1 MFQRFIQNHVLAN
14 LFFILVLVLGLISY
28 LNLPREQDPTINFNW
43 VQITTSLPG
52 ASAVDIEK
60 RITDPLEEVI
70 RSVSDIK
77 FVSSNSREGISS
89 ILIRFS
95 DISERIFDKRI
106 ADLRREIQNK
116 QDELPDEASDPF
128 IFEITTDNAY
138 PTASIVAISAANDE
152 NLRIQSE
159 RIKKELE
166 NIKGID
172 RVVTT
177 ALDDPELQV
186 FFDPQTLQ
194 HYGIK
199 PSDLADT
206 IRSYYQDTPAGSLKV
221 QSEEWFIR
229 LTGTN
234 ALPDVLATL
243 PILTAQGEVPL
254 SEVAEVIRS
263 REKPNQLVSFNNQAA
278 VLYAITKKSKS
289 NTLALVENINTFIT
303 QRNSFTES
311 TGVQLVLIDDSTE
324 ITNKSINVMQTN
336 ALVGL
341 LFVLIVTWIFLGI
354 HIALLTSI
362 GIPFILAGTFW
373 TITLLDQS
381 LNIMILLGVV
391 ISLGMLVDDAV
402 VVVEAIHQRL
412 ARGVDRVTACIDS
425 LKEVAA
431 PVTTAVL
438 TTISAFLPLMLM
450 PGIMGKFLMV
460 VPMVVSIALLISL
473 IEAFWMLPAHII
485 ASNTEFNKP
494 TKMYLWRKKFTHR
507 LQITYIQTLLKVMRY
522 PVRALTII
530 TLAFLLAIGSIV
542 AEMVKIDFFA
552 SDPIRKFYINIEM
565 PPGTTLEGTLET
577 TIKIENISRN
587 LLSEKETRALV
598 SYAGQMF
605 TETEPFFGN
614 SYGQI
619 MVSLNPDTDN
629 NLRHVDTV
637 LDEIRAAVSDYPGP
651 INISFFRLAGGPPVT
666 KPISVKVRGDDLQQI
681 KTATTALKEILSD
694 IPAVQDIT
702 DDSSKGRNELNLV
715 FDSYAIQNSGLTPAE
730 IARNLRLLVDGEV
743 VASMQHLGEELEVRV
758 KAKPRELHNVESLL
772 YTQIALPNGDIRP
785 LSYFLTDKTGKGPGN
800 IRHHNYRRAITV
812 EAGLDKKQMNTVQV
826 NDLIKQRWNE
836 ISDQFT
842 ANDLDFTG
850 ELDDIEESF
859 NSMLILFLFGL
870 LLIYAILGTQFKSYF
885 QPLII
890 LSTVPMAFTGVTIGL
905 LITNN
910 PLSLYT
916 MYGVVALAGI
926 AVNAAI
932 VLISAANERL
942 KMGMSIT
949 HATIY
954 AARRRII
961 PILITTFTTI
971 AGLSSLALGLGG
983 ESLIWGPVATAI
995 VWGLAFSSLLTLF
1008 AIPLLFRLF
1017 MRKTHN

>member
-14 LFFILVLVLGLISY
+14 LFFVLVLVLGLISY
-28 LNLPREQDPTINFNW
+28 LTLPREQDPTINFNW

-116 QDELPDEASDPF
+116 QNELPDEASDPF

-234 ALPDVLATL
+234 ANADFLATL
-243 PILTAQGEVPL
+243 PVLTAQGEVPL

-303 QRNSFTES
+303 HRNTFTES

-324 ITNKSINVMQTN
+324 ITNKSIHVMQTN

-341 LFVLIVTWIFLGI
+341 LFVMIVTWIFLGF
-354 HIALLTSI
+354 HIAALTSI

-373 TITLLDQS
+373 VISLLDSS
-381 LNIMILLGVV
+381 LNIMVLLGVV

-460 VPMVVSIALLISL
+460 VPMVVSIALAISL

-507 LQITYIQTLLKVMRY
+507 LQITYIQMLLKVMRY

-530 TLAFLLAIGSIV
+530 TLAFLLAVGSIV

-577 TIKIENISRN
+577 TLKIENISRN

-614 SYGQI
+614 NYGQI
-619 MVSLNPDTDN
+619 MISLNPDTDN

-637 LDEIRAAVSDYPGP
+637 LDEIRGAVSDYPGP

-681 KTATTALKEILSD
+681 KTATIALKEILED

-826 NDLIKQRWNE
+826 NDLIKQRWLE

-842 ANDLDFTG
+842 ENDLDFTG

-859 NSMLILFLFGL
+859 NSMLTLFLFGL

-995 VWGLAFSSLLTLF
+995 VWGVGFSSLLTLF

-1017 MRKTHN
+1017 MRKARN

>member
-28 LNLPREQDPTINFNW
+28 LTLPREQDPTINFNW

-116 QDELPDEASDPF
+116 QNELPDEASDPF

-234 ALPDVLATL
+234 ANADFLATL
-243 PILTAQGEVPL
+243 PVLTAQGEVPL

-303 QRNSFTES
+303 HRNTFTES

-324 ITNKSINVMQTN
+324 ITNKSIHVMQTN

-341 LFVLIVTWIFLGI
+341 LFVMIVTWIFLGF
-354 HIALLTSI
+354 HIAALTSI

-373 TITLLDQS
+373 VISLLDSS
-381 LNIMILLGVV
+381 LNIMVLLGVV

-460 VPMVVSIALLISL
+460 VPMVVSIALAISL

-522 PVRALTII
+522 PVRALTVI
-530 TLAFLLAIGSIV
+530 TLAFLLAVGSIV
-542 AEMVKIDFFA
+542 AEMVEIDFFA

-577 TIKIENISRN
+577 TIKIEDISRN

-637 LDEIRAAVSDYPGP
+637 LDEIREAVSDYPGP

-681 KTATTALKEILSD
+681 KTATIALKEILED

-826 NDLIKQRWNE
+826 NDLIKQRWLE

-842 ANDLDFTG
+842 ENDLDFTG

-859 NSMLILFLFGL
+859 NSMLTLFLFGL

-995 VWGLAFSSLLTLF
+995 VWGVGFSSLLTLF

-1017 MRKTHN
+1017 MRKARN

>member
-28 LNLPREQDPTINFNW
+28 LTLPREQDPTINFNW

-116 QDELPDEASDPF
+116 QNELPDEASDPF

-234 ALPDVLATL
+234 ANADFLATL
-243 PILTAQGEVPL
+243 PILTAQGKVPL

-303 QRNSFTES
+303 HRNTFTES

-324 ITNKSINVMQTN
+324 ITNKSIHVMQTN

-341 LFVLIVTWIFLGI
+341 LFVMIVTWIFLGF
-354 HIALLTSI
+354 HIAALTSI

-373 TITLLDQS
+373 VISLLDSS
-381 LNIMILLGVV
+381 LNIMVLLGVV

-460 VPMVVSIALLISL
+460 VPMVVSIALAISL

-507 LQITYIQTLLKVMRY
+507 LQITYIQMLLKVMRY

-530 TLAFLLAIGSIV
+530 TLAFLLAVGSIV

-577 TIKIENISRN
+577 TLKIENISRN

-637 LDEIRAAVSDYPGP
+637 LDEIRGAVSDYPGP

-681 KTATTALKEILSD
+681 KTATIALKEILED

-800 IRHHNYRRAITV
+800 IRHHNYRRAITI

-842 ANDLDFTG
+842 ENDLDFTG

-859 NSMLILFLFGL
+859 NSMLTLFLFGL

-995 VWGLAFSSLLTLF
+995 VWGVGFSSLLTLF

-1017 MRKTHN
+1017 MRKTPH

>member
-28 LNLPREQDPTINFNW
+28 LTLPREQDPTINFNW

-116 QDELPDEASDPF
+116 QNELPDEASDPF

-234 ALPDVLATL
+234 ANADFLATL
-243 PILTAQGEVPL
+243 PILTAQGKVPL

-303 QRNSFTES
+303 HRNTFTES

-324 ITNKSINVMQTN
+324 ITNKSIHVMQTN

-341 LFVLIVTWIFLGI
+341 LFVMIVTWIFLGF
-354 HIALLTSI
+354 HIAALTSI

-373 TITLLDQS
+373 VISLLDSS
-381 LNIMILLGVV
+381 LNIMVLLGVV

-412 ARGVDRVTACIDS
+412 ARGADRVTACIDS

-460 VPMVVSIALLISL
+460 VPMVVSIALAISL

-522 PVRALTII
+522 PVRALTVI
-530 TLAFLLAIGSIV
+530 TLAFLLAVGSIV
-542 AEMVKIDFFA
+542 AEMVEIDFFA

-577 TIKIENISRN
+577 TIKIEDISRN

-681 KTATTALKEILSD
+681 KTATIALKEILED

-826 NDLIKQRWNE
+826 NDLIKQRWLE

-842 ANDLDFTG
+842 ENDLDFTG

-859 NSMLILFLFGL
+859 NSMLTLFLFGL

-995 VWGLAFSSLLTLF
+995 VWGVGFSSLLTLF

-1017 MRKTHN
+1017 MRKARN